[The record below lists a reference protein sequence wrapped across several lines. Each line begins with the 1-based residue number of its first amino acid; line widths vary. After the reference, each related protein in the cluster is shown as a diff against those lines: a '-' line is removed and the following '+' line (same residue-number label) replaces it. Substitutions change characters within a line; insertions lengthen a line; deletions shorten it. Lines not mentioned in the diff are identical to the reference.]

1 MIYLDNAATTFPK
14 PPKVTEEISR
24 CLSEYCANPGRG
36 GHEMSMTSGRAV
48 MEARETI
55 ANFFNIQNS
64 LQLCF
69 TKNATEGLNI
79 AIQGALEN
87 CDHVITTCMEHN
99 SVFRPL
105 KSLERERQIEITI
118 VRGDEFGELDLA
130 DIRNS
135 IQKNTKMIICTL
147 SSNVNG
153 IINPIQEIGQIA
165 REHGILFLL
174 DGSQGAGSIPIDV
187 LDMNVDMLAFP
198 GHKGLLGPQGTGGL
212 YVKDGLKISSLLYG
226 GTGSHSENPYQPED
240 MPDLMESGTL
250 NTPGIVGLRWGIEY
264 INSIGIRNIH
274 QRKFKLV
281 QRLYEGLAELPGIK
295 FYSKNSP
302 DNNSGIVA
310 LNFEGI
316 ASTEISYILDK
327 NYQIETRA
335 GLHCAPLA
343 HETLGT
349 IKTGLVRF
357 SVGCFNTEDE
367 IDFTI
372 KALREISANLA
383 N

>member
-130 DIRNS
+130 DLRNS

>member
-1 MIYLDNAATTFPK
+1 VIYLDNAATTFPK